1 MILFTS
7 ALIALLSSSGAM
19 ESGIVGGKEV
29 KAHSRPYMASL
40 QSDGDHKC
48 GGFLIRKDFVLTA
61 AHCLDTSTSEPQAGR
76 KYLEVVLGA
85 YNIKKKETNQ
95 QRIQVRKYFMHPNY
109 NKYKKAGDKEKV
121 YAVDIMLL
129 KLKSNATLNKFVKV
143 VELPKKKGKTPASVK
158 CKIAGWGMRKPDKQE
173 ASNVLFETSVTL
185 LSDSE
190 CGRVWQNY
198 YDPACMMCSK
208 TTKDSTFCQGDS
220 GGPLMCN
227 TKPSGLA
234 IYTSQDE
241 CNNPQYPGVY
251 LNISAFLD
259 WIKKVMGKTD

>member
-1 MILFTS
+1 QIITLPLFHS
-7 ALIALLSSSGAM
+7 ALSLSSSCSTLIIFLFFFSGAM

-61 AHCLDTSTSEPQAGR
+61 AHSGR

-85 YNIKKKETNQ
+85 HNIKKKETNQ
-95 QRIQVRKYFMHPNY
+95 QRIQVRKYFISKTLFTALIHCLN
-109 NKYKKAGDKEKV
+109 D
-121 YAVDIMLL
+121 LL
-129 KLKSNATLNKFVKV
+129 QLKSNATLNKFVKV

-158 CKIAGWGMRKPDKQE
+158 CKIAGWGKRKPDKQE

-208 TTKDSTFCQGDS
+208 TTKDNTFCQGDS

>member
-7 ALIALLSSSGAM
+7 ALIALLSSSGETLPLFHSALSLSSSCSTLIIFLFFFSGAM

-61 AHCLDTSTSEPQAGR
+61 AHSGR

-85 YNIKKKETNQ
+85 HNIKKKETNQ

-129 KLKSNATLNKFVKV
+129 K
-143 VELPKKKGKTPASVK
+143 
-158 CKIAGWGMRKPDKQE
+158 
-173 ASNVLFETSVTL
+173 
-185 LSDSE
+185 
-190 CGRVWQNY
+190 
-198 YDPACMMCSK
+198 
-208 TTKDSTFCQGDS
+208 GDS